1 MLVEVICDW
10 CGKQFKKKKA
20 SVKANNYCSR
30 KCLGKANGARLRKKR
45 YKICDYCGKTFL
57 YDGKHKGRNKHF
69 YCSRECAWNAKIK
82 KLTVSCDLCGI
93 EFQKKRSDVWRSNH
107 NFCSQLCERTY
118 RILMSS
124 CTKDRMY
131 HGKALY
137 RIQVEMS
144 IGRPLENGEH
154 VHHVDGNHQN
164 NNPDNLMVV
173 SKSMHGKIHAAG
185 KERDEHGRFIAK
197 K

>member
-1 MLVEVICDW
+1 MEDVRCAW
-10 CGKQFKKKKA
+10 CGKHFKKKK
-20 SVKANNYCSR
+20 SSIKNNNYCCR
-30 KCLGKANGARLRKKR
+30 KCLGKANGARLRKDR
-45 YKICDYCGKTFL
+45 YKICDYCGKAFH
-57 YDGKHKGRNKHF
+57 YNGKHKNRNKHF
-69 YCSRECAWNAKIK
+69 YCSKDCAWNAKMK
-82 KLTVSCDLCGI
+82 KLTVICDLCGV
-93 EFQKKRSDVWRSNH
+93 EFQKKSSDVSRSNH
-107 NFCSQLCERTY
+107 NFCCKLCNRTY